1 MGTALANAPAIDRTV
16 QMNLRIKERL
26 KRDGDRAWARIGRTP
41 SEMARSL
48 WRYGAEHEHDV
59 QSLQKLSALL
69 GDEDAAEEPGDAT
82 AKLQALE
89 KTRGLVDAF
98 YETYRIERDPS
109 RSFEDLDDHL
119 ALLREQETLDAL
131 REEGFR

>member
-1 MGTALANAPAIDRTV
+1 MGTALANAPTIDRTV

-69 GDEDAAEEPGDAT
+69 GDEDAAEE
-82 AKLQALE
+82 
-89 KTRGLVDAF
+89 
-98 YETYRIERDPS
+98 
-109 RSFEDLDDHL
+109 DLDDHL
-119 ALLREQETLDAL
+119 ALLREQETLGSL